1 MVAGL
6 DNDTINNRSQVD
18 NSYHSTNAHL
28 IEILRNLQKNDE
40 ELIHLIKR
48 NQIDINAFN
57 DEPVSGIVTVQN
69 PVRQPILIT
78 DIIATWTVNQPV
90 APNAVSST
98 SPQIGLSFQTRGIVT
113 PTTALQALAT
123 IVNPPSGDYY
133 ITVNSYLDGAITAAD
148 QDNIQISWNGGS
160 QIIFLLQPSN
170 ANAPVVTNRPF
181 LIGGIN
187 GVNSLIIRTTNIP
200 SG

>member
-170 ANAPVVTNRPF
+170 ANAPVVTN
-181 LIGGIN
+181 
-187 GVNSLIIRTTNIP
+187 
-200 SG
+200 